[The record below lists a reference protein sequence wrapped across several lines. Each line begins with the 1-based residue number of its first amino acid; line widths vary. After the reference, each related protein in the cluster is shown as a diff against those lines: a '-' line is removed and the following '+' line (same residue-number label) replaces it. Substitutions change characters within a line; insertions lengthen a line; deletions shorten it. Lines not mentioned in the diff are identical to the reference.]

1 MMANY
6 WYNSN
11 NPDRG
16 APFVDVKV
24 FKDWSVRMEL
34 GINGYVT
41 ERYVRDLP
49 EGWVY
54 SAILKLSIMEPDHV
68 PIEGLGQRRDVDMY
82 RLVLRTKGE
91 ER

>member
-1 MMANY
+1 MMINY
-6 WYNSN
+6 WYSHD
-11 NPDRG
+11 NPDRD

-24 FKDWSVRMEL
+24 FKDRSVRMEVWKD
-34 GINGYVT
+34 GYMA
-41 ERYVRDLP
+41 EKYVRDVP

-82 RLVLRTKGE
+82 RLVLHTKGE
-91 ER
+91 A